1 MPADTATLRDFE
13 ALYKRVLT
21 SGGEVDYGLA
31 APRWQFLC
39 FLADNKEV
47 LLHGSGNPAISRFE
61 PRKSDDV
68 SEFGDRK
75 AVYAAGDGIWP
86 IYFAILDRERHPM
99 SLINSAMRIAD
110 GEENGDSYYFFSIS
124 DTALAMRPFRRG
136 WVYLL
141 PRASF
146 ELQAPIRHEGHEVRV
161 PQWASLESVAPIAR
175 LAVGPEDFPFLDQL
189 RGHDDDSTFARARAN
204 PDGFPWLDER

>member
-86 IYFAILDRERHPM
+86 IYFAILDR
-99 SLINSAMRIAD
+99 
-110 GEENGDSYYFFSIS
+110 
-124 DTALAMRPFRRG
+124 
-136 WVYLL
+136 
-141 PRASF
+141 
-146 ELQAPIRHEGHEVRV
+146 
-161 PQWASLESVAPIAR
+161 
-175 LAVGPEDFPFLDQL
+175 
-189 RGHDDDSTFARARAN
+189 
-204 PDGFPWLDER
+204 